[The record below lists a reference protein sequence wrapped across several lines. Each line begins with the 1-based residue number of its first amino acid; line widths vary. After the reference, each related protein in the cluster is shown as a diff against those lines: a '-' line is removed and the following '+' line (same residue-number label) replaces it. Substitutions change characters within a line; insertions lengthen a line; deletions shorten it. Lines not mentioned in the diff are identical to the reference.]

1 MPSVPLET
9 IRGAKLGP
17 NDHGCSCGQ
26 GNPAPATGMAALP
39 MPSPPGPDLGEN
51 EELKAAH
58 PQTPGVWNG
67 IRHRRAGIFAGG
79 AGQGLRSREDSQH

>member
-26 GNPAPATGMAALP
+26 GDPAPTTGMAALP
-39 MPSPPGPDLGEN
+39 LPSPPGPDLGED
-51 EELKAAH
+51 EELIAAH
-58 PQTPGVWNG
+58 PETPGSGMQYAIARCRNILG
-67 IRHRRAGIFAGG
+67 SCRT
-79 AGQGLRSREDSQH
+79 RSEKP